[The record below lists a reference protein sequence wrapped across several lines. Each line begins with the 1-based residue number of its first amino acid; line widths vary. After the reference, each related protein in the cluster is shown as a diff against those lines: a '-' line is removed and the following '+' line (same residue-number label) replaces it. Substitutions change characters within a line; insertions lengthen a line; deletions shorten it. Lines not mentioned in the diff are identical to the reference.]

1 MDFISMC
8 KIELRLADL
17 QQEIVS
23 FRETKR
29 RLGAYVD
36 KDWYH
41 LFKPRLIRLVGF
53 MAENEAL
60 ASCECYDTA
69 YMHLYGL
76 LEDRNKRPL
85 NVR

>member
-8 KIELRLADL
+8 KIEPRLADL
-17 QQEIVS
+17 EQEIVS

-36 KDWYH
+36 RDWYRH
-41 LFKPRLIRLVGF
+41 FKPRMIRLVGF

-60 ASCECYDTA
+60 ANAECYDTA
-69 YMHLYGL
+69 YMHLSGL
-76 LEDRNKRPL
+76 LANRKKRPL
-85 NVR
+85 NDC